1 MAPPARTVERLAIW
15 ASMPRTI
22 TLVADEPARA
32 ADESPVPT
40 PTPITQPPIF
50 AVLSAVTST
59 DPPMVTLLSLTDAW
73 VVARISL

>member
-1 MAPPARTVERLAIW
+1 MAPPVRMIDSLAIW

-22 TLVADEPARA
+22 TLVAAEPAAA

-40 PTPITQPPIF
+40 PTPTTQPPIF

-59 DPPMVTLLSLTDAW
+59 DPPMVTWLALTDAV